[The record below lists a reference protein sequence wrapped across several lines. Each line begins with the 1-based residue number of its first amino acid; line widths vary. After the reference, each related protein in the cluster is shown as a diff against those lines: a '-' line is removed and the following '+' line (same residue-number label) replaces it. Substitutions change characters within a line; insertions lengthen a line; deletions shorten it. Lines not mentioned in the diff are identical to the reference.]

1 MHLSHIRPAIA
12 YGAICLLVL
21 VLATAASPA
30 HNGRRVRTGRPL
42 LVALPQRLAD
52 VRDLAPGDRIERL
65 VELRVR
71 GKGRFAAVYLRTRVR
86 RQSVLADPQ
95 RGLQIAIDRCSK
107 RWQKRRGVYT
117 CPGRHFLV
125 LSQRALLRRAR
136 LRRLRLRPSH
146 AAHLRLVL
154 TLPAGADNQFQAE
167 TARVRYS
174 FLGVVR

>member
-1 MHLSHIRPAIA
+1 MRPAHIRPAIA

-30 HNGRRVRTGRPL
+30 PNGRVVRTGRPR
-42 LVALPQRLAD
+42 LVIVPRRLAD

-71 GKGRFAAVYLRTRVR
+71 GKGRFVAVYFRARLR

-107 RWQKRRGVYT
+107 RWKKRRGAYT
-117 CPGRHFLV
+117 CPGRRSLV
-125 LSQRALLRRAR
+125 LSRRPLQRRAR
-136 LRRLRLRPSH
+136 LRRLRLLPSH
-146 AAHLRLVL
+146 AAHLRLAL
-154 TLPAGADNQFQAE
+154 TLPVGADNQFQA
-167 TARVRYS
+167 
-174 FLGVVR
+174 